1 MAKLSFLF
9 EPFSIFFFVARSLC
23 CPPYQK
29 EALRHFKFLL
39 LGNSSFPYSSSSP
52 VLFVVLLYQKEA
64 LRHFKFLLL
73 GNSSSISNMELY
85 GNDNFTSDC
94 CQWGLVGCTSQ
105 KVTHLHLSG
114 LIPSLDLKKVV
125 TSDVLAPLFHLQ
137 TLISL
142 DISKNDIHGEILR
155 VGFANISSLEY
166 LDMDGNSF
174 NGSLP
179 PHLFSLWHLA
189 TINLDYNLIHGS
201 IPTQI
206 GNLSNL
212 VAMSLYSN
220 KISGAIPP
228 SLFHLK
234 RLGFLNL
241 GRNFLNME
249 LPAETGNLSN
259 IEYLFLDNNNL
270 SGEIPSSIRKMEQLK
285 CLDLGDKFVIIS
297 LDQFLH
303 PSQICLNWVLLDSSS
318 NRFSGNKFPIFN
330 QNSSLLYMDLSS
342 NKLSGQ
348 VPTTFPLGIKVLVLS
363 QNEFSHVLPQNL
375 SNFNQLYYL
384 DLRGNN
390 IGGEIPNFLSQMSSL
405 QMLNFRNNSF
415 EGSISINLSSLSAL
429 QILDLS
435 CNNNLSGI
443 IPHTLGNLSG
453 MVNHHDFSSSISSS
467 IISQINIFPNTGF
480 LIHAITVANQTVL
493 LLRSLEVF
501 WKKSKRS
508 LPNKNLQLYAFF
520 DLSNNQ
526 LSGEIP
532 DSLGGLKNLKSVNLS
547 QNKFFGRIPLSFGD
561 LESLESLDLS
571 HNNLFGEIPYT
582 LANLFELS
590 YLDLSKNKLEGCIP
604 GVSCGKLPSEP
615 KLKDGKLK
623 KSKSWETWFSWE
635 MAVIGYPS
643 SFLST
648 VFVMY
653 VIGYFNIIPQPS
665 RRRRRRCL
673 VRHGHFGF

>member
-1 MAKLSFLF
+1 
-9 EPFSIFFFVARSLC
+9 
-23 CPPYQK
+23 
-29 EALRHFKFLL
+29 
-39 LGNSSFPYSSSSP
+39 
-52 VLFVVLLYQKEA
+52 
-64 LRHFKFLLL
+64 
-73 GNSSSISNMELY
+73 
-85 GNDNFTSDC
+85 
-94 CQWGLVGCTSQ
+94 
-105 KVTHLHLSG
+105 
-114 LIPSLDLKKVV
+114 
-125 TSDVLAPLFHLQ
+125 
-137 TLISL
+137 
-142 DISKNDIHGEILR
+142 
-155 VGFANISSLEY
+155 
-166 LDMDGNSF
+166 
-174 NGSLP
+174 
-179 PHLFSLWHLA
+179 
-189 TINLDYNLIHGS
+189 
-201 IPTQI
+201 
-206 GNLSNL
+206 
-212 VAMSLYSN
+212 
-220 KISGAIPP
+220 
-228 SLFHLK
+228 
-234 RLGFLNL
+234 
-241 GRNFLNME
+241 
-249 LPAETGNLSN
+249 
-259 IEYLFLDNNNL
+259 
-270 SGEIPSSIRKMEQLK
+270 
-285 CLDLGDKFVIIS
+285 
-297 LDQFLH
+297 
-303 PSQICLNWVLLDSSS
+303 
-318 NRFSGNKFPIFN
+318 
-330 QNSSLLYMDLSS
+330 MDLSS

-604 GVSCGKLPSEP
+604 GGP
-615 KLKDGKLK
+615 
-623 KSKSWETWFSWE
+623 
-635 MAVIGYPS
+635 
-643 SFLST
+643 
-648 VFVMY
+648 
-653 VIGYFNIIPQPS
+653 
-665 RRRRRRCL
+665 
-673 VRHGHFGF
+673 

>member
-206 GNLSNL
+206 GILSNL

-234 RLGFLNL
+234 STLSLLNPGGNKLVLRNVRISPRSMLHRLSLRSCNL
-241 GRNFLNME
+241 AGQI
-249 LPAETGNLSN
+249 PIWISN
-259 IEYLFLDNNNL
+259 QIKLFF
-270 SGEIPSSIRKMEQLK
+270 
-285 CLDLGDKFVIIS
+285 LDLG
-297 LDQFLH
+297 
-303 PSQICLNWVLLDSSS
+303 
-318 NRFSGNKFPIFN
+318 
-330 QNSSLLYMDLSS
+330 LSPDTIGQA
-342 NKLSGQ
+342 NEMRILMLSG
-348 VPTTFPLGIKVLVLS
+348 PTTFPLGIKVLVLS

-390 IGGEIPNFLSQMSSL
+390 IG
-405 QMLNFRNNSF
+405 
-415 EGSISINLSSLSAL
+415 
-429 QILDLS
+429 
-435 CNNNLSGI
+435 
-443 IPHTLGNLSG
+443 
-453 MVNHHDFSSSISSS
+453 
-467 IISQINIFPNTGF
+467 
-480 LIHAITVANQTVL
+480 
-493 LLRSLEVF
+493 
-501 WKKSKRS
+501 
-508 LPNKNLQLYAFF
+508 
-520 DLSNNQ
+520 
-526 LSGEIP
+526 GEIP

-604 GVSCGKLPSEP
+604 GGP
-615 KLKDGKLK
+615 
-623 KSKSWETWFSWE
+623 
-635 MAVIGYPS
+635 
-643 SFLST
+643 
-648 VFVMY
+648 
-653 VIGYFNIIPQPS
+653 
-665 RRRRRRCL
+665 
-673 VRHGHFGF
+673 